1 MTTTSCASGQYWTG
15 TQCAACSANC
25 TSCAALTGACSTC
38 ASPFVLSAGKC
49 VCPSGKIFDGTT
61 RVDLNICVAGKYN
74 DGANN
79 CLDCGSN
86 CVSCENVTGKCL
98 TCADTFKIDQSNPK
112 NCTNCV
118 YPIGPVDAPVSCVG
132 TAFSATRVIPPY
144 QTTATEVDWR
154 KWGIVNPIQDQGQCG
169 SCWAFS
175 TIGNTEINY
184 AIATGKLYKYSEQ
197 HVNSCDTGNYGCG
210 GGWPSVALS
219 FIANT
224 GTYLGAAYPYISGR
238 TGVTEVCKTLVDP
251 KQKPLKAPGYI

>member
-1 MTTTSCASGQYWTG
+1 M
-15 TQCAACSANC
+15 
-25 TSCAALTGACSTC
+25 
-38 ASPFVLSAGKC
+38 
-49 VCPSGKIFDGTT
+49 
-61 RVDLNICVAGKYN
+61 
-74 DGANN
+74 
-79 CLDCGSN
+79 
-86 CVSCENVTGKCL
+86 
-98 TCADTFKIDQSNPK
+98 
-112 NCTNCV
+112 
-118 YPIGPVDAPVSCVG
+118 G

-144 QTTATEVDWR
+144 ETTATEVDWR
-154 KWGIVNPIQDQGQCG
+154 RWGIVNPIVDQGWCG

-251 KQKPLKAPGYI
+251 KQKPLIAPGYVRPLDFTYNSFKAELQKGVIDVVFDVQNSFYSYASGIYAPTLDCRTSSGSTVNHAMVGVGYGVSSTGVEFAIVRNSWGTGWGESGYIRVALPQTTVGTCALYTQFYRANAGF